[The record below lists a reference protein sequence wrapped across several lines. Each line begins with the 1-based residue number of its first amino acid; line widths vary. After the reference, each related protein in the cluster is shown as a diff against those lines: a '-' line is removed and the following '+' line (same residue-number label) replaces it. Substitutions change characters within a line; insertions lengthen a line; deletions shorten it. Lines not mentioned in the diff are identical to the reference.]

1 MERKDFELEMQ
12 EAVAML
18 RAVTKNLLD
27 QQADQKAQL
36 SLIEER
42 LRAVELRLAKISERT
57 VLISALAGGGVG
69 SVIGAGIYK
78 LSLVVFGG
86 G

>member
-1 MERKDFELEMQ
+1 MEKNFELEIQ
-12 EAVAML
+12 EAVAEL
-18 RAVTKNLLD
+18 RALTKTLSK
-27 QQADQKAQL
+27 QHADHREQL
-36 SLIEER
+36 RSIEER

-57 VLISALAGGGVG
+57 VLMSALAGGGVG

-78 LSLVVFGG
+78 LSLTVFGG